1 MKKRSKKKDVRERLQ
16 GFDAMK
22 SNTDDGRG
30 GRGKKRILLR
40 NDQGERGKGK
50 KEGVRR
56 RVLKRELGRGAP
68 REGEVR
74 ILGGLMIFSCSPLGG
89 WEKDSGKSSC
99 SSGPASQRKSQSR
112 CGQRMKRKRDGLA

>member
-1 MKKRSKKKDVRERLQ
+1 MKKRSKKKDVRVRLQ

-50 KEGVRR
+50 KRGSEKKS
-56 RVLKRELGRGAP
+56 LEKRARKGGATRGRGADP
-68 REGEVR
+68 GGFNDFLVLTPWGMGKRQREKQ
-74 ILGGLMIFSCSPLGG
+74 L
-89 WEKDSGKSSC
+89 
-99 SSGPASQRKSQSR
+99 Q
-112 CGQRMKRKRDGLA
+112 

>member
-1 MKKRSKKKDVRERLQ
+1 MKKRSKKKDVRVRLQ

-89 WEKDSGKSSC
+89 DGKKTA
-99 SSGPASQRKSQSR
+99 GKAAAVA
-112 CGQRMKRKRDGLA
+112 GQRASGRVKADADSE

>member
-1 MKKRSKKKDVRERLQ
+1 MMDEGGEGRRGSSCETTRER
-16 GFDAMK
+16 
-22 SNTDDGRG
+22 
-30 GRGKKRILLR
+30 
-40 NDQGERGKGK
+40 EEKGK

-89 WEKDSGKSSC
+89 DGKKTA
-99 SSGPASQRKSQSR
+99 GKAAAVA
-112 CGQRMKRKRDGLA
+112 GQRASGRVKADADSE